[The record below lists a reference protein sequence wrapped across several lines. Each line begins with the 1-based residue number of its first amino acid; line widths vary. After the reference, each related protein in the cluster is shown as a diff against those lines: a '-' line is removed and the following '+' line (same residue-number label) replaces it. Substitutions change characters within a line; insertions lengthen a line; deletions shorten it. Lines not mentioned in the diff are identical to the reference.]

1 MTALEYF
8 YNESEPN
15 IKLDRSDLNHFAL
28 HMKRRM
34 YPKDQ
39 GKDLVS
45 ELKTFARNIER
56 VKFDCDTNEL
66 IPKFAKFLKEV
77 YPSDQ
82 YYAGFQ
88 IRGFKETLNLFSGSK
103 KKCIV
108 VSAPTSSGKSK
119 VFTAPAIFEVID
131 RGERTILVYPRLS
144 LMEDQFSNILEIWSR
159 LNGKKFSIGVQRG
172 GIGASDFITIR
183 YGTSGE
189 SSFLESKTINEFQG
203 VSIRNVKCPICNS
216 TIWAPTAPVGMEQ
229 KEIGKFKCLSDRCRF
244 KDVDI
249 FVSKEKIIKKKPN
262 LLITTVDSLNALLF
276 KQEFSQYIEGCKLIV
291 FDEAHS
297 YESINGAHAANLIK
311 RLRSLN
317 HGLNVFL
324 ASATIPNPV
333 DFACKLTGYRPKEI
347 QLIEPNNIELLPSGQ
362 EDYRILRLSDGR
374 VGTSSILIQLLLMLS
389 HSVSIN
395 TTPSREKILSF
406 LDSRD
411 LVNRIFFD
419 FIDADRE
426 KKLSNFR
433 IEKEAYISTDK
444 YKCPVNTEKRCNRQL
459 CSSPGNPYYQG
470 ECWYGLTRSYF
481 GTNIKPKISQI
492 KIARVMSS
500 LSESIKDVDLILSTS
515 SMELGVDDRSI
526 NTVIQYK
533 APPSIYS
540 FIQRKGRGGRDR
552 NNNLTNI
559 WLITGTEST
568 DRFYYNNLD
577 SMLSQPYHIPLN
589 PHNLY
594 AVWVS
599 DVLKFAYERLQ
610 EEISGM
616 LSGGEANEDD
626 YSLEFSAAY
635 KVAEK
640 YFFSESFKRKLGQ
653 LDINSSGLTTKRKKD
668 VFKGSLDDERTRNL
682 SSLKVLTKSNDDIF
696 DSIAQRCYIT
706 SNAEKCEEY
715 IKTLQELLKSNKI
728 EAYKDAYLQLSTLF
742 LKAQF
747 SHENSAEAKKVLE
760 LLNSVPD
767 LLKMKEAIK
776 RNRIIVYENK
786 AFTEFKNSLDYSDP
800 YYALLHMIRASF
812 YWIQG
817 YLEDASS
824 VKFPGGIKYLMPL
837 NFFSVGD
844 TISLDVESEDYGNT
858 NFHDFIFRYLP
869 HRLSYYSVPDRNQ
882 RTRLTLRY
890 LVYSKSYDDSN
901 KVTVLNVGTEKAS
914 GVERVYTNNAGT
926 ATFIETTR
934 LSLSEVDTSSETE
947 EVKFCGYCYNVFGD
961 EAEKCSYHN
970 FKLETGTL
978 SSRGVYR
985 YVLGDVVE
993 SPQKEIY
1000 GLVKKYYNLYL
1011 LLEGEDLSVR
1021 LKDYKKRYVKINFEE
1036 PFGKE
1041 IAQIPV
1047 IEIKVKPLSIN
1058 SNERLKNIYL
1068 SKGKEGFF
1076 WEDYL
1081 HSVAHLFVKLV
1092 SFISGVNTEYITYHI
1107 DPENSFV
1114 RIFEL
1119 SETDTGVVDSF
1130 LDSIS
1135 SDPYNLMELI
1145 KKLSEC
1151 TTHETDVQLDKAST
1165 MDGNNPLLNRVK
1177 GRKQNLDALKIT
1189 DEAIH
1194 TTIATYLE
1202 WLKNPQLDKFKS
1214 LNKVKRL
1221 DNIISCVDGC
1231 PDCVHL
1237 NNCHDKQVQET
1248 SVSRTA
1254 VEIYVSTLF
1263 KEMSISEFENGNYA
1277 EKLAHRDGLIY
1288 DRREDNIVWF
1298 EF

>member
-1 MTALEYF
+1 MTALDYF

-15 IKLDRSDLNHFAL
+15 LKLDRSDLNHFAL

-34 YPKDQ
+34 KPEEP

-45 ELKTFARNIER
+45 ELKTFTRNIER
-56 VKFDCDTNEL
+56 VKFDCDINEL

-88 IRGFKETLNLFSGSK
+88 IRGFKETLNLFSGSR

-108 VSAPTSSGKSK
+108 VSAPTASGKSK
-119 VFTAPAIFEVID
+119 VFTAPAIFEAID

-172 GIGASDFITIR
+172 GIGASDFITIK

-189 SSFLESKTINEFQG
+189 SSFLESKTLNEFQG

-216 TIWAPTAPVGMEQ
+216 TIWAPTAPIGMDQ
-229 KEIGKFKCLSDRCRF
+229 KEIGKFKCLGDRCKF

-249 FVSKEKIIKKKPN
+249 FVSKEKIIKRKPN

-276 KQEFSQYIEGCKLIV
+276 KQEFSEYIEGCKLIV

-317 HGLNVFL
+317 QGLNVFL

-333 DFACKLTGYRPKEI
+333 DFASKLTGYRAKEI

-362 EDYRILRLSDGR
+362 EEYRILRLSDGR

-419 FIDADRE
+419 FIDADRG
-426 KKLSNFR
+426 KRLANFR
-433 IEKEAYISTDK
+433 IEKGTYIATDY
-444 YKCPVNTEKRCNRQL
+444 YKCPVNTEKKCNRQL
-459 CSSPGNPYYQG
+459 CSSIGNPYYQG
-470 ECWYGLTRSYF
+470 ECWYGLTKSYF
-481 GTNIKPKISQI
+481 GTNVKPKISQI

-540 FIQRKGRGGRDR
+540 FIQRKGRAGRDR
-552 NNNLTNI
+552 SKNLTNI
-559 WLITGTEST
+559 WLVTGTEST

-577 SMLSQPYHIPLN
+577 SMLTQPYHIPLN
-589 PHNLY
+589 PQNLY

-599 DVLKFAYERLQ
+599 DVLKFSYERLQ

-626 YSLEFSAAY
+626 FSLDFSAAY

-640 YFFSESFKRKLGQ
+640 YFFSDSFRKKLGQ
-653 LDINSSGLTTKRKKD
+653 LGINSSGLTTKHKKE
-668 VFKGSLDDERTRNL
+668 VFKKHLEEECSRNL
-682 SSLKVLTKSNDDIF
+682 SSLKVLTNSNDDIF
-696 DSIAQRCYIT
+696 DSIAQECHIT
-706 SNAEKCEEY
+706 SNAEKCEEH
-715 IKTLQELLKSNKI
+715 IRTLRESLKSNKI
-728 EAYKDAYLQLSTLF
+728 GAYKDAYLQLSTLF
-742 LKAQF
+742 HEAQF
-747 SHENSAEAKKVLE
+747 SHEDGAEAKKVLD

-767 LLKMKEAIK
+767 LIRMKQVVV

-786 AFTEFKNSLDYSDP
+786 AFTQFKDAFDYSDP
-800 YYALLHMIRASF
+800 YYALLPMIRASF

-817 YLEDASS
+817 YPEDGSS

-844 TISLDVESEDYGNT
+844 TISMDVESEGYGNT

-869 HRLSYYSVPDRNQ
+869 HRLSYYSMHNNNQ

-890 LVYSKSYDDSN
+890 LVYSKSYDES
-901 KVTVLNVGTEKAS
+901 KKILK
-914 GVERVYTNNAGT
+914 
-926 ATFIETTR
+926 R
-934 LSLSEVDTSSETE
+934 L
-947 EVKFCGYCYNVFGD
+947 KPKRRKGF
-961 EAEKCSYHN
+961 
-970 FKLETGTL
+970 
-978 SSRGVYR
+978 
-985 YVLGDVVE
+985 
-993 SPQKEIY
+993 
-1000 GLVKKYYNLYL
+1000 
-1011 LLEGEDLSVR
+1011 EDLMVY
-1021 LKDYKKRYVKINFEE
+1021 D
-1036 PFGKE
+1036 
-1041 IAQIPV
+1041 
-1047 IEIKVKPLSIN
+1047 KV
-1058 SNERLKNIYL
+1058 E
-1068 SKGKEGFF
+1068 
-1076 WEDYL
+1076 
-1081 HSVAHLFVKLV
+1081 
-1092 SFISGVNTEYITYHI
+1092 
-1107 DPENSFV
+1107 
-1114 RIFEL
+1114 
-1119 SETDTGVVDSF
+1119 
-1130 LDSIS
+1130 
-1135 SDPYNLMELI
+1135 
-1145 KKLSEC
+1145 
-1151 TTHETDVQLDKAST
+1151 
-1165 MDGNNPLLNRVK
+1165 
-1177 GRKQNLDALKIT
+1177 
-1189 DEAIH
+1189 
-1194 TTIATYLE
+1194 
-1202 WLKNPQLDKFKS
+1202 
-1214 LNKVKRL
+1214 
-1221 DNIISCVDGC
+1221 
-1231 PDCVHL
+1231 
-1237 NNCHDKQVQET
+1237 
-1248 SVSRTA
+1248 
-1254 VEIYVSTLF
+1254 
-1263 KEMSISEFENGNYA
+1263 
-1277 EKLAHRDGLIY
+1277 
-1288 DRREDNIVWF
+1288 
-1298 EF
+1298 